1 MQTSDFFDKDTDIK
15 EKQLI
20 DSDSSTSITYK
31 LSKEG
36 RLYFMKQLRPEYAS
50 DPRYRSLFFKEYECG
65 KAISHP
71 YVVRYTDIGED
82 EEGLYI
88 IMEYVNGISLKEML
102 LHEPTYFDKEENL
115 YKLVLQLLE
124 ALQILYQQNVVYMDL
139 SPTNILLTKASNDV
153 KLIDLGFCIS
163 DTNDLTGGCTEGFAA
178 PEARTTDRPQLDA
191 RTDIY
196 AVGCLLQ
203 YIEKRAKVRL
213 PRLLQSIMQ
222 RCLQPEKEQR
232 YQSVDKIIRRIKRRK
247 VRREPTWR
255 VAWR

>member
-1 MQTSDFFDKDTDIK
+1 
-15 EKQLI
+15 
-20 DSDSSTSITYK
+20 
-31 LSKEG
+31 
-36 RLYFMKQLRPEYAS
+36 MKQLRPEYAS

-88 IMEYVNGISLKEML
+88 IMEYVNGISIKEML

-124 ALQILYQQNVVYMDL
+124 ALQILHQQNVVYMDL
-139 SPTNILLTKASNDV
+139 SPANILLTKASNDV
-153 KLIDLGFCIS
+153 TLIDLGFCIS

-196 AVGCLLQ
+196 AIGCLLQ
-203 YIEKRAKVRL
+203 YIEKKAKVRL

-222 RCLQPEKEQR
+222 RCLQPEKRRR
-232 YQSVDKIIRRIKRRK
+232 YQSVDEIIHHIKRRK
-247 VRREPTWR
+247 VRR
-255 VAWR
+255 AAYLSLIHI